1 MKYIRDLMH
10 DLRSAWS
17 HYRYL
22 RKHLRCGGN
31 PDEAF

>member
-1 MKYIRDLMH
+1 MKYICDLMH

-22 RKHLRCGGN
+22 RKHLRFGGN